1 MAIGAS
7 IPKIDS
13 YTKVTGAA
21 RYADDLKL
29 PRMAYGRIL
38 RSPHAHAVIERVD
51 VSRALAYPGVLDVI
65 TARDLPRKYGIMP
78 TTQDE
83 YPFALDKVRYVGEP
97 IAAVCAIDE
106 ETAEEALDLIEV
118 EYTVLP
124 AIGSIEEALNRDD
137 LKIHE
142 ETKRGNIM
150 KEVHLSF
157 GDVEGGFESADLV
170 REDTFYFE
178 GTTHAPMEEHACVA
192 DCASDG
198 KVTLWTS
205 TQTPHYVHR
214 EIGKV
219 LQLPLSRLRIIV
231 PPVGGGFGGK
241 CEPFAHDFA
250 ACLFALRHGRP
261 IKYTLSRE
269 EVFYCHRGRHPVKM
283 LLKTGVKQDGTIT
296 AVHLQTFLDGGAYA
310 SYGLATVYYTGAL
323 LTVTYKIPAYKF
335 DGMRLYTNKPACGP
349 KRGHGSTQPRYA
361 FECQLD
367 KIAEQL
373 GLDPAA
379 YRKQLA
385 IEPYS
390 TTVNGLRVT
399 SCGLV
404 ECVEKVVEAS
414 GWQQRRKHLP
424 TGHGLGVAIS
434 SYVTGAGKAIYWN
447 DMPHS
452 GVIVKIDRGG
462 GVAVLCGSSDIGQGS
477 DTMLAQVV
485 AAELGIDVLDIRVYA
500 GDTDLTPVDLGSYS
514 SRVTFMAGNA
524 AREAAQ
530 KLRTLLIEAASTI
543 LDVPSERL
551 TAGSHRIFCAD
562 EPEKGVSFIEAAQQ
576 AEATHGTL
584 SAVGSYTPPKLGGE
598 FKGAGVGISPAYSY
612 TACVAEVQVDPETYD
627 VKVEKLWVAHD
638 CGRALNPT
646 LVEGQVEGSAY
657 MGFGEAVLEEQ
668 VFRKGL
674 HKIPSL
680 LEYKLPTIYD
690 TPDIISMTVETLD
703 KEGPYGAKEAGEGPL
718 NPIIPAIANA
728 VYDAIGARVDS
739 TPITPDKIARA
750 LKSPTPGPSPVRG
763 RGEPERDFTPNLSP
777 TRRGES
783 SKEVMPR

>member
-1 MAIGAS
+1 MTTIGRS
-7 IPKIDS
+7 TTKIDS
-13 YTKVTGAA
+13 YTKVTGKAK
-21 RYADDLKL
+21 YADDLKL

-38 RSPHAHAVIERVD
+38 RSTEPHALLTRVD
-51 VSRALAYPGVLDVI
+51 VTRARALPGVLDVF
-65 TARDLPRKYGIMP
+65 TAADMPHTFGIMP

-97 IAAVCAIDE
+97 IAAVCAVDE
-106 ETAEEALDLIEV
+106 ETAEEALSLIDV
-118 EYTVLP
+118 EYEPLP
-124 AIGSIEEALNRDD
+124 VITTIEESLAREDV
-137 LKIHE
+137 KIHDYTE
-142 ETKRGNIM
+142 RGNIM
-150 KEVHLSF
+150 KEVHLTF
-157 GDVEGGFESADLV
+157 GEMDEGFAEADLI
-170 REDTFYFE
+170 REDTFFFE

-192 DCASDG
+192 DCAADG
-198 KVTLWTS
+198 KITLWTS

-214 EIGKV
+214 EIGKTLGV
-219 LQLPLSRLRIIV
+219 PLSRLRIIV
-231 PPVGGGFGGK
+231 PSVGGGFGGK

-261 IKYTLSRE
+261 VKFTLTRE

-323 LTVTYKIPAYKF
+323 LTVTYKIPRYKF

-379 YRKQLA
+379 YRRQLA

-390 TTVNGLRVT
+390 RTVNGLRVT
-399 SCGLV
+399 TCGLV
-404 ECVEKVVEAS
+404 ECVDKVVAAS
-414 GWQQRRKHLP
+414 DWERRRQRMP
-424 TGHGLGVAIS
+424 TGHGLGIAIS
-434 SYVTGAGKAIYWN
+434 SYVSGAGKAIYWN

-485 AAELGIDVLDIRVYA
+485 AHELGIEVLDIRVHA

-524 AREAAQ
+524 ARAAGQQLRALLIAAASELLGEPADALSAANGRIGVEGDATKSVSFVAAAQ
-530 KLRTLLIEAASTI
+530 K
-543 LDVPSERL
+543 
-551 TAGSHRIFCAD
+551 
-562 EPEKGVSFIEAAQQ
+562 

-584 SAVGSYTPPKLGGE
+584 SAVGSYTPPQLGGG

-612 TACVAEVQVDPETYD
+612 TACVAEVFVDPETYD
-627 VKVEKLWVAHD
+627 LRVEKLWVAHD
-638 CGRALNPT
+638 CGRALNPVV
-646 LVEGQVEGSAY
+646 VEGQIEGSAY
-657 MGFGEAVLEEQ
+657 MGFGEAALEESA
-668 VFRKGL
+668 FRKGL

-680 LEYKLPTIYD
+680 LDYKLPTIYD
-690 TPDIISMTVETLD
+690 TPEIVALLVETHD
-703 KEGPYGAKEAGEGPL
+703 QEGPYGAKEAGEGPL
-718 NPIIPAIANA
+718 NPIIPAITNA
-728 VYDAIGARVDS
+728 VYAAIGARVDS
-739 TPITPDKIARA
+739 TPITPDKIVRA
-750 LKSPTPGPSPVRG
+750 LKDRNAPAKAHTGDRRELPAPV
-763 RGEPERDFTPNLSP
+763 PAHT
-777 TRRGES
+777 
-783 SKEVMPR
+783 

>member
-1 MAIGAS
+1 MKIGKS
-7 IPKIDS
+7 LPKIDS
-13 YTKVTGAA
+13 YAKVTGAA

-29 PRMAYGRIL
+29 PRMVYGRIL
-38 RSPHAHAVIERVD
+38 RSPHPHALITRID
-51 VSRALAYPGVLDVI
+51 TSRARALPGVMDVI
-65 TARDLPRKYGIMP
+65 TGQDLPLHYGIMP

-83 YPFALDKVRYVGEP
+83 TPFAMDRVRYVGEP
-97 IAAVCAIDE
+97 VAAVCAIDE
-106 ETAEEALDLIEV
+106 ETADEALALIEV
-118 EYTVLP
+118 DYQVLP
-124 AIGSIEEALNRDD
+124 ALLSIEESLAREN

-150 KEVHLSF
+150 KEVHLEF
-157 GDVEGGFESADLV
+157 GNMDEGFEEADLV
-170 REDTFYFE
+170 REDTFFFE

-192 DCASDG
+192 DCGADN
-198 KVTLWTS
+198 KITLWTS

-214 EIGKV
+214 EVAKV
-219 LQLPLSRLRIIV
+219 LQMPLSHLRVIV

-250 ACLFALRHGRP
+250 ACYLARKHGRP
-261 IKYTLSRE
+261 VKFALSRE

-283 LLKTGVKQDGTIT
+283 ILKTGVKQDGTIT

-323 LTVTYKIPAYKF
+323 LTVTYKIPRYKF
-335 DGMRLYTNKPACGP
+335 DGMRLYTNKPPCGP

-373 GLDPAA
+373 GLDPAL
-379 YRKQLA
+379 YRKQIA

-390 TTVNGLRVT
+390 QTVNGLRVT

-404 ECVEKVVEAS
+404 ECVDKVTEAS
-414 GWQQRRKHLP
+414 DWHARRHHLP
-424 TGHGLGVAIS
+424 AGRGMGIAIS

-447 DMPHS
+447 EMPHS

-477 DTMLAQVV
+477 DTMLAMVV
-485 AAELGIDVLDIRVYA
+485 AEELGVDLADIRVYT
-500 GDTDLTPVDLGSYS
+500 GDTDLTPVDMGSYS

-524 AREAAQ
+524 AREAAL
-530 KLRTLLIEAASTI
+530 KLRALLLEAGSDLLGIPA
-543 LDVPSERL
+543 ERL
-551 TAGSHRIFCAD
+551 TVGDHIIACVD
-562 EPEKGVSFIEAAQQ
+562 EPEKRVSFVEAAQK

-584 SAVGSYTPPKLGGE
+584 SAVGSYTPPRLGGQ
-598 FKGAGVGISPAYSY
+598 FKGSGVGISPAYSY

-627 VKVEKLWVAHD
+627 LKVEKLWVAHD

-646 LVEGQVEGSAY
+646 LVAGQIEGSAY

-690 TPDIISMTVETLD
+690 TPEIVAMHVETNDL
-703 KEGPYGAKEAGEGPL
+703 EGPYGAKEAGEGPL

-728 VYDAIGARVDS
+728 IYDAIKARVDS

-750 LKSPTPGPSPVRG
+750 LKEQQRVASGARPQPA
-763 RGEPERDFTPNLSP
+763 EPAT
-777 TRRGES
+777 
-783 SKEVMPR
+783 V

>member
-1 MAIGAS
+1 MIGKS

-13 YTKVTGAA
+13 YAKVTGAA
-21 RYADDLKL
+21 KYADDLKL
-29 PRMAYGRIL
+29 PRMAFGRIL
-38 RSPHAHAVIERVD
+38 RSPHPHARLIRVD
-51 VSRALAYPGVLDVI
+51 ASPARAHPGVLDVI
-65 TARDLPRKYGIMP
+65 TAADLPRKYGIMP

-83 YPFALDKVRYVGEP
+83 YPFALDKMRYVGEP
-97 IAAVCAIDE
+97 IAAIIAVDE
-106 ETAEEALDLIEV
+106 ETAEEALDLIAV
-118 EYTVLP
+118 EYEPLP
-124 AIGSIEEALNRDD
+124 AIASIEEALARGD
-137 LKIHE
+137 LKLHD
-142 ETKRGNIM
+142 ETRRGNVM
-150 KEVHLSF
+150 KEVHLAF
-157 GDVEGGFESADLV
+157 GDVEEGFAEADLV
-170 REDTFYFE
+170 REDTYFFE

-192 DCASDG
+192 DCGADG

-214 EIGKV
+214 EVAKV
-219 LQLPLSRLRIIV
+219 LGIRQSHLRVLV

-261 IKYTLSRE
+261 VKFTLSRE

-283 LLKTGVKQDGTIT
+283 LLKTGVRRDGTIT

-323 LTVTYKIPAYKF
+323 LTVTYKIPRYKF

-385 IEPYS
+385 VEPDS

-404 ECVEKVVEAS
+404 ECIDRVTATA
-414 GWQQRRKHLP
+414 GWRERRGHLP
-424 TGHGLGVAIS
+424 AGRGLGIAIS

-452 GVIVKIDRGG
+452 GVIVTIDRGG
-462 GVAVLCGSSDIGQGS
+462 GVAVLCGSADIGQGS
-477 DTMLAQVV
+477 DTMLAMVV
-485 AAELGIDVLDIRVYA
+485 SEELGVDLSDIRVHA

-524 AREAAQ
+524 ARDAARTLRALLLAAASELLAAPVEQLGVAGRRIFRTDDPAAGVSFVEAAQ
-530 KLRTLLIEAASTI
+530 R
-543 LDVPSERL
+543 
-551 TAGSHRIFCAD
+551 
-562 EPEKGVSFIEAAQQ
+562 
-576 AEATHGTL
+576 AESVHGTL
-584 SAVGSYTPPKLGGE
+584 TAAGSYKPPQLGGD

-612 TACVAEVQVDPETYD
+612 TACVAEVRVDPETYE
-627 VKVEKLWVAHD
+627 VTVEKLWVAHD

-646 LVEGQVEGSAY
+646 LVEGQIEGSAY
-657 MGFGEAVLEEQ
+657 MGFGEAIYEEQ

-690 TPDIISMTVETLD
+690 TPEIVAMTVETLD

-750 LKSPTPGPSPVRG
+750 LKDQQRRLPAAQPPAGAPEPVRA
-763 RGEPERDFTPNLSP
+763 
-777 TRRGES
+777 
-783 SKEVMPR
+783 

>member
-1 MAIGAS
+1 MRVIGRS

-13 YTKVTGAA
+13 YAKVTGAA
-21 RYADDLKL
+21 KYADDMVL

-38 RSPHAHAVIERVD
+38 RSPHPHASIRRLD
-51 VSRALAYPGVLDVI
+51 VSRARVYPGVLDVI
-65 TARDLPRKYGIMP
+65 TGADLPHTYGIMP

-83 YPFALDKVRYVGEP
+83 TPFAIDRVRYVGEP
-97 IAAVCAIDE
+97 VAAVCAVDE
-106 ETAEEALDLIEV
+106 ETAEEALALIDV
-118 EYTVLP
+118 EYERLP
-124 AIGSIEEALNRDD
+124 SIASIEEALAHPENQLHD
-137 LKIHE
+137 E
-142 ETKRGNIM
+142 VGRGNVM
-150 KEVHLSF
+150 KEVHLEF
-157 GDVEGGFESADLV
+157 GKVDEGFAEADLV
-170 REDTFYFE
+170 REDTYFFE

-192 DCASDG
+192 DCHADG

-214 EIGKV
+214 EVAKV
-219 LQLPLSRLRIIV
+219 LGIPLSRLRVIT

-250 ACLFALRHGRP
+250 ASLFALRHGRP
-261 IKYTLSRE
+261 VKFTLSRE

-283 LLKTGVKQDGTIT
+283 ILKTGVKRDGTIT

-323 LTVTYKIPAYKF
+323 LTVTYKIPRYKF

-367 KIAEQL
+367 RIAEQL
-373 GLDPAA
+373 DLDPAE
-379 YRKQLA
+379 YRHRIA

-390 TTVNGLRVT
+390 ETVNGLRVT
-399 SCGLV
+399 TCGLR
-404 ECVEKVVEAS
+404 ECVDSVVEAS
-414 GWQQRRKHLP
+414 GWKERRHRMP
-424 TGHGLGVAIS
+424 EGRGLGIAIS

-452 GVIVKIDRGG
+452 GVIVTIDRGG

-477 DTMLAQVV
+477 DTMLAAVV
-485 AAELGIDVLDIRVYA
+485 AEELGIEPLDIQVYT
-500 GDTDLTPVDLGSYS
+500 GDTALTPVDLGSYS

-524 AREAAQ
+524 AQQAARKLRALLFEAASQALDVPPERLEAADRWIVSADDPARRIGFVEAAQ
-530 KLRTLLIEAASTI
+530 RAEAA
-543 LDVPSERL
+543 
-551 TAGSHRIFCAD
+551 
-562 EPEKGVSFIEAAQQ
+562 
-576 AEATHGTL
+576 HGTL
-584 SAVGSYTPPKLGGE
+584 SAVGSYKPPRLGGA

-612 TACVAEVQVDPETYD
+612 TAAVAEVVVDPETYD
-627 VKVEKLWVAHD
+627 LKVERLWVAHD

-646 LVEGQVEGSAY
+646 LVEGQIEGSAY

-690 TPDIISMTVETLD
+690 TPEITAMPVETYD
-703 KEGPYGAKEAGEGPL
+703 REGPYGAKEAGEGPL
-718 NPIIPAIANA
+718 NPVIPAIANA
-728 VYDAIGARVDS
+728 VYAAIHARVDS
-739 TPITPDKIARA
+739 TPITPDKIQRALRETRRATAILTQSGRERAARA
-750 LKSPTPGPSPVRG
+750 G
-763 RGEPERDFTPNLSP
+763 R
-777 TRRGES
+777 
-783 SKEVMPR
+783 

>member
-1 MAIGAS
+1 MKIGKS
-7 IPKIDS
+7 LPKIDS
-13 YTKVTGAA
+13 YAKVTGAA

-29 PRMAYGRIL
+29 PRMVYGRIL
-38 RSPHAHAVIERVD
+38 RSPHPHALITRLD
-51 VSRALAYPGVLDVI
+51 TSRARTLPGVIDVI
-65 TARDLPRKYGIMP
+65 TGQDLPHTYGIMP

-83 YPFALDKVRYVGEP
+83 TPFAMEKVRYVGEP
-97 IAAVCAIDE
+97 VAAVCAIDE
-106 ETAEEALDLIEV
+106 ETADEALALIEV
-118 EYTVLP
+118 DYQVLP
-124 AIGSIEEALNRDD
+124 ALLSIEESLAREN

-150 KEVHLSF
+150 KEVHLEF
-157 GDVEGGFESADLV
+157 GNMQEGFEEADLV
-170 REDTFYFE
+170 REDTFFFE

-192 DCASDG
+192 DCGADG
-198 KVTLWTS
+198 KITLWTS

-214 EIGKV
+214 EVAKV
-219 LQLPLSRLRIIV
+219 LQMPLSHLRVIV

-250 ACLFALRHGRP
+250 ACYLARKHGRP
-261 IKYTLSRE
+261 VKFALSRE

-283 LLKTGVKQDGTIT
+283 ILKTGVKQDGTIT
-296 AVHLQTFLDGGAYA
+296 AVHLQTFLDGGAYS

-323 LTVTYKIPAYKF
+323 LTVTYKIPRYKF
-335 DGMRLYTNKPACGP
+335 DGMRLYTNKPPCGP

-373 GLDPAA
+373 GLDPAL
-379 YRKQLA
+379 YRKQIA

-390 TTVNGLRVT
+390 QTVNGLRVT

-404 ECVEKVVEAS
+404 ECVDKVVQAS
-414 GWQQRRKHLP
+414 DWHARRHHLP
-424 TGHGLGVAIS
+424 AGRGMGIAIS
-434 SYVTGAGKAIYWN
+434 SYVSGAGKAIYWN

-477 DTMLAQVV
+477 DTMLATVV
-485 AAELGIDVLDIRVYA
+485 AEELGVDLSDIRVYT
-500 GDTDLTPVDLGSYS
+500 GDTDLTPVDMGSYS

-524 AREAAQ
+524 AREAAL
-530 KLRTLLIEAASTI
+530 KLRALLLEAGSELLSIPA
-543 LDVPSERL
+543 ERL
-551 TAGSHRIFCAD
+551 TVGDHVIECLD
-562 EPEKGVSFIEAAQQ
+562 MPEKRVPFVEAAQK

-584 SAVGSYTPPKLGGE
+584 SAVGSYTPPKLGGQ
-598 FKGAGVGISPAYSY
+598 FKGSGVGISPAYSY

-627 VKVEKLWVAHD
+627 IKVEKLWVAHD

-646 LVEGQVEGSAY
+646 LVAGQIEGSAY

-690 TPDIISMTVETLD
+690 TPEIVAMHVETNDL
-703 KEGPYGAKEAGEGPL
+703 EGPYGAKEAGEGPL

-728 VYDAIGARVDS
+728 IYDAIKARVDS

-750 LKSPTPGPSPVRG
+750 LKEQQHVASGAVRQQPA
-763 RGEPERDFTPNLSP
+763 EPAA
-777 TRRGES
+777 
-783 SKEVMPR
+783 V

>member
-1 MAIGAS
+1 MNTIGKS
-7 IPKIDS
+7 VPKIDS
-13 YTKVTGAA
+13 YTKVTGVA
-21 RYADDLKL
+21 RYADDIKL

-38 RSPHAHAVIERVD
+38 RSPHPHAVLKRLD
-51 VSRALAYPGVLDVI
+51 VSRARAYPGVLDI
-65 TARDLPRKYGIMP
+65 FTGADFPRKFGIMP

-83 YPFALDKVRYVGEP
+83 YPFAVDNVRYVGEP
-97 IAAVCAIDE
+97 VAAVCAVDE
-106 ETAEEALDLIEV
+106 ETADEALDLIEV
-118 EYTVLP
+118 EYELLP
-124 AIGSIEEALNRDD
+124 AITSIEEALARDD

-157 GDVEGGFESADLV
+157 GEVDQGFENADLI
-170 REDTFYFE
+170 REDTFFFE

-192 DCASDG
+192 DCRSDG
-198 KVTLWTS
+198 KITLWTS

-214 EIGKV
+214 EVGKV
-219 LQLPLSRLRIIV
+219 LGIPLSRLRIIV

-261 IKYTLSRE
+261 VKFTLSRE

-373 GLDPAA
+373 GLDPAE
-379 YRKQLA
+379 YRRRIA

-399 SCGLV
+399 TCGLV
-404 ECVEKVVEAS
+404 EAIDKVEAAS
-414 GWQQRRKHLP
+414 NWRQRRKRLP
-424 TGHGLGVAIS
+424 AGRGLGIAIS

-477 DTMLAQVV
+477 DTILAAIV
-485 AAELGIDVLDIRVYA
+485 AEELGIEVLDIRVHA

-524 AREAAQ
+524 ARQAAGKLRELLLDAASGLLDVPADRLILAGSRISCIDDPARSVSFVDAAQ
-530 KLRTLLIEAASTI
+530 K
-543 LDVPSERL
+543 
-551 TAGSHRIFCAD
+551 
-562 EPEKGVSFIEAAQQ
+562 
-576 AEATHGTL
+576 AEAINGTL
-584 SAVGSYTPPKLGGE
+584 AAVGSYTPPTLGGG

-612 TACVAEVQVDPETYD
+612 TACVAEVFVDPETYD
-627 VKVEKLWVAHD
+627 LKVEKLWVAHD
-638 CGRALNPT
+638 CGKALNPV
-646 LVEGQVEGSAY
+646 LVEGQIEGSAY
-657 MGFGEAVLEEQ
+657 MGFAEAVLEEQ

-690 TPDIISMTVETLD
+690 TPEITAMHVETID

-750 LKSPTPGPSPVRG
+750 LKEQQRALPAPKQPVGTP
-763 RGEPERDFTPNLSP
+763 EPARAS
-777 TRRGES
+777 
-783 SKEVMPR
+783 

>member
-1 MAIGAS
+1 MIIGKS

-13 YTKVTGAA
+13 YEKVTGAA

-29 PRMAYGRIL
+29 PRMAFGRIL
-38 RSPHAHAVIERVD
+38 RSPHPHARIVRID
-51 VSRALAYPGVLDVI
+51 TSRARALPGVIDVI
-65 TARDLPRKYGIMP
+65 TGSDLPHRFGIMP

-83 YPFALDKVRYVGEP
+83 YPFALEKVRYVGEP
-97 IAAVCAIDE
+97 VAAVCAVDE
-106 ETAEEALDLIEV
+106 DTADEALELIDVVYE
-118 EYTVLP
+118 VLP
-124 AIGSIEEALNRDD
+124 PVFSIEDALAHEEWRV
-137 LKIHE
+137 HE
-142 ETKRGNIM
+142 ETRRGNIM
-150 KEVHLSF
+150 KEVHLTF
-157 GDVEGGFESADLV
+157 GDVEGGFAEADLV
-170 REDTFYFE
+170 REDTFFFE

-192 DCASDG
+192 DCGPDG
-198 KVTLWTS
+198 KITLWTS

-214 EIGKV
+214 EVAKV
-219 LQLPLSRLRIIV
+219 LQIPLSHLRVIV

-250 ACLFALRHGRP
+250 ACLLALRHGRP
-261 IKYTLSRE
+261 IKFSLSRE

-283 LLKTGVKQDGTIT
+283 ILKTGVKADGTIT

-323 LTVTYKIPAYKF
+323 LTVTYKIPRYKF
-335 DGMRLYTNKPACGP
+335 DGMRLYTNKPPCGP

-373 GLDPAA
+373 GLDPAD
-379 YRKQLA
+379 YRKRLA
-385 IEPYS
+385 VDPDTI
-390 TTVNGLRVT
+390 TVNGLRVT

-404 ECVEKVVEAS
+404 ECVDKVVEAS
-414 GWQQRRKHLP
+414 GWRTRRHRLP
-424 TGHGLGVAIS
+424 PGRGLGIAIS

-447 DMPHS
+447 EMPHS

-477 DTMLAQVV
+477 NTVLATVV
-485 AAELGIDVLDIRVYA
+485 AEELGVDLSDIRVYT

-524 AREAAQ
+524 AREAAL
-530 KLRTLLIEAASTI
+530 KLRALILEAASVL
-543 LDVPSERL
+543 LDVPADRL
-551 TAGSHRIFCAD
+551 IAANRQIYAMDDPTKSVTFA
-562 EPEKGVSFIEAAQQ
+562 EAAQQ
-576 AEATHGTL
+576 AESTHGTL
-584 SAVGSYTPPKLGGE
+584 SAVGSYKPPKLGGN

-612 TACVAEVQVDPETYD
+612 TACVAEVQVDPETYNIT
-627 VKVEKLWVAHD
+627 VEKLWVAHD
-638 CGRALNPT
+638 CGRVLNPT
-646 LVEGQVEGSAY
+646 LVEGQIEGSAY

-690 TPDIISMTVETLD
+690 TPEIVALHVETHD
-703 KEGPYGAKEAGEGPL
+703 REGPYGAKEAGEGPL
-718 NPIIPAIANA
+718 NPVIPAIANA
-728 VYDAIGARVDS
+728 VYDAVGARVDS

-750 LKSPTPGPSPVRG
+750 LR
-763 RGEPERDFTPNLSP
+763 EQ
-777 TRRGES
+777 RRGANPVPLPEGER
-783 SKEVMPR
+783 SKTLVGGYERS

>member
-1 MAIGAS
+1 MTTIGRS
-7 IPKIDS
+7 TTKIDS
-13 YTKVTGAA
+13 YTKVTGRAK
-21 RYADDLKL
+21 YADDLKL

-38 RSPHAHAVIERVD
+38 RSTEAHALLTRVD
-51 VSRALAYPGVLDVI
+51 VSRARALPGVLDVF
-65 TARDLPRKYGIMP
+65 TAADMPRTYGIMP

-97 IAAVCAIDE
+97 IAAVCAVDE
-106 ETAEEALDLIEV
+106 ETAEEALGLIDV
-118 EYTVLP
+118 AYAPLP
-124 AIGSIEEALNRDD
+124 ALTTIEDALAREDV
-137 LKIHE
+137 KIHD

-150 KEVHLSF
+150 KEVHLTF
-157 GDVEGGFESADLV
+157 GDMDEGFAEADLV
-170 REDTFYFE
+170 REDTYFFE

-192 DCASDG
+192 DCAADG
-198 KVTLWTS
+198 KITLWTS

-214 EIGKV
+214 EIGRTLGV
-219 LQLPLSRLRIIV
+219 PLSRLRIIV

-261 IKYTLSRE
+261 IKFTLTRE

-283 LLKTGVKQDGTIT
+283 ILKTGVKQDGTIT

-323 LTVTYKIPAYKF
+323 LTVTYKIPRYKF

-379 YRKQLA
+379 YRRQIA

-399 SCGLV
+399 TCGLV
-404 ECVEKVVEAS
+404 ECVDKVVAAS
-414 GWQQRRKHLP
+414 DWQRRRGRLP
-424 TGHGLGVAIS
+424 AGRGLGVAIS

-485 AAELGIDVLDIRVYA
+485 AHELGVDVLDIRVHA

-524 AREAAQ
+524 ARAASQRLRALLLAAASDLLGAPAETLTAANGRIFVEADPARGVSFVEAAQ
-530 KLRTLLIEAASTI
+530 K
-543 LDVPSERL
+543 
-551 TAGSHRIFCAD
+551 
-562 EPEKGVSFIEAAQQ
+562 

-584 SAVGSYTPPKLGGE
+584 SAVGSYTPPTLGGG

-612 TACVAEVQVDPETYD
+612 TACVAEVTVDPETYD
-627 VKVEKLWVAHD
+627 IRVEKLWVAHD
-638 CGRALNPT
+638 CGHALNPVV
-646 LVEGQVEGSAY
+646 VEGQIEGSAY
-657 MGFGEAVLEEQ
+657 MGFGEAVLEESA
-668 VFRKGL
+668 FRKGL

-680 LEYKLPTIYD
+680 LDYKLPTIYD
-690 TPDIISMTVETLD
+690 TPEITALLVETHD

-750 LKSPTPGPSPVRG
+750 LKDRNAPRARPPTERLAPVPAG
-763 RGEPERDFTPNLSP
+763 A
-777 TRRGES
+777 
-783 SKEVMPR
+783 

>member
-1 MAIGAS
+1 MRVIGQS

-21 RYADDLKL
+21 KYADDLSL

-38 RSPHAHAVIERVD
+38 RSPHPHALIRRLD
-51 VSRALAYPGVLDVI
+51 VTRARAYPGVLDVI
-65 TARDLPRKYGIMP
+65 TGADLPHTYGIMP

-83 YPFALDKVRYVGEP
+83 TPFALDKARYVGEP
-97 IAAVCAIDE
+97 IAAVCAVDE
-106 ETAEEALDLIEV
+106 ETAEEALALIEV
-118 EYTVLP
+118 EYEPLP
-124 AIGSIEEALNRDD
+124 ALTSIEEALAHPEQR
-137 LKIHE
+137 IHE
-142 ETKRGNIM
+142 ETARGNIM
-150 KEVHLSF
+150 KEVHLEF
-157 GDVEGGFESADLV
+157 GDMEAGFAAADLI
-170 REDTFYFE
+170 RDDTYFFE

-192 DCASDG
+192 DCHADG
-198 KVTLWTS
+198 KITLWTS
-205 TQTPHYVHR
+205 TQTPHYIHR
-214 EIGKV
+214 EVAKV
-219 LQLPLSRLRIIV
+219 LGIPLSRLRVIV

-261 IKYTLSRE
+261 IKFTLSRE

-283 LLKTGVKQDGTIT
+283 LLKTGVRRDGSLT

-323 LTVTYKIPAYKF
+323 LTVTYKVPAYKF

-373 GLDPAA
+373 GLDPAE
-379 YRKQLA
+379 YRQRIA

-390 TTVNGLRVT
+390 ETVNGLRVT
-399 SCGLV
+399 SCGLR
-404 ECVEKVVEAS
+404 ECVDKVVAAS
-414 GWQQRRKHLP
+414 GWQERRQRMP
-424 TGHGLGVAIS
+424 VGSGLGVAIS

-452 GVIVKIDRGG
+452 GVIVTIDRGG
-462 GVAVLCGSSDIGQGS
+462 GVAALCGSSDIGQGS
-477 DTMLAQVV
+477 DTMLATVV
-485 AAELGIDVLDIRVYA
+485 AEELGVEPLDVQVLT
-500 GDTDLTPVDLGSYS
+500 GDTSLTPVDLGSYS
-514 SRVTFMAGNA
+514 SRVTFMMGNA
-524 AREAAQ
+524 AREAAG
-530 KLRTLLIEAASTI
+530 KLRALLFEAASAALET
-543 LDVPSERL
+543 PAERL
-551 TAGSHRIFCAD
+551 IAADRWISDADDPDHRI
-562 EPEKGVSFIEAAQQ
+562 SFVEAAQR

-584 SAVGSYTPPKLGGE
+584 SAVGSYKPPKLGGK
-598 FKGAGVGISPAYSY
+598 FKGAGVGVSPAYSY
-612 TACVAEVQVDPETYD
+612 TACVAEVRVDPETYD
-627 VKVEKLWVAHD
+627 LKVERLWVAHD
-638 CGRALNPT
+638 CGRALNPV
-646 LVEGQVEGSAY
+646 LVEGQIEGSAY

-690 TPDIISMTVETLD
+690 TPEITAMSVESID
-703 KEGPYGAKEAGEGPL
+703 REGPYGAKEAGEGPL

-728 VYDAIGARVDS
+728 VYAAIHARVDS
-739 TPITPDKIARA
+739 TPITPDKIQRALREAARA
-750 LKSPTPGPSPVRG
+750 TP
-763 RGEPERDFTPNLSP
+763 EQPERRERKVAS
-777 TRRGES
+777 R
-783 SKEVMPR
+783 

>member
-1 MAIGAS
+1 MIGTS
-7 IPKIDS
+7 LPKIDS
-13 YTKVTGAA
+13 YAKVTGAA
-21 RYADDLKL
+21 KYADDLTL
-29 PRMAYGRIL
+29 PRMAHGRIL
-38 RSPHAHAVIERVD
+38 RSPHPHARILRLDTARARAH
-51 VSRALAYPGVLDVI
+51 PGVLDVI
-65 TARDLPRKYGIMP
+65 TAADLPRRYGIMP

-97 IAAVCAIDE
+97 VAAVVAVDE
-106 ETAEEALDLIEV
+106 ETAEDALDLIEV
-118 EYTVLP
+118 AYEPLPTV
-124 AIGSIEEALNRDD
+124 ATIEEALAREDIRLHD
-137 LKIHE
+137 T
-142 ETKRGNIM
+142 TKRGNIM
-150 KEVHLSF
+150 KEVHLDF
-157 GDVEGGFESADLV
+157 GDVDEGFAQADLV
-170 REDTFYFE
+170 REDTYFFE

-192 DCASDG
+192 DCRPDG
-198 KVTLWTS
+198 KITLWTS

-214 EIGKV
+214 EVAKV
-219 LQLPLSRLRIIV
+219 LEIPRSRLRVIV

-250 ACLFALRHGRP
+250 AALFALRHGRP
-261 IKYTLSRE
+261 VKFTLSRE

-283 LLKTGVKQDGTIT
+283 ILKTGVKRDGTIT

-323 LTVTYKIPAYKF
+323 LTVTYKIPRYKF

-379 YRKQLA
+379 YRQQLA

-390 TTVNGLRVT
+390 ATVNGLRVT

-404 ECVEKVVEAS
+404 ECVEKVVDAS
-414 GWQQRRKHLP
+414 RWRERR
-424 TGHGLGVAIS
+424 GHMPAGAGLGIAIS

-452 GVIVKIDRGG
+452 GVIVTIDRGG

-477 DTMLAQVV
+477 DTMLAQIV
-485 AAELGIDVLDIRVYA
+485 AHELGIALLDIHVYT

-524 AREAAQ
+524 ARAAAT
-530 KLRTLLIEAASTI
+530 KLRALLFETAAAH
-543 LDVPSERL
+543 LGVPAERL
-551 TAGSHRIFCAD
+551 TAANGRIHLAD
-562 EPEKGVSFIEAAQQ
+562 DPATGLTFAEAAQR
-576 AEATHGTL
+576 AEAAHGTL

-612 TACVAEVQVDPETYD
+612 TACVAQVAVDPETYD
-627 VKVEKLWVAHD
+627 LRVEKLWVAHD

-646 LVEGQVEGSAY
+646 LVEGQIEGSAY

-690 TPDIISMTVETLD
+690 TPEIVALTVETHD

-728 VYDAIGARVDS
+728 VYDAIHARVDS

-750 LKSPTPGPSPVRG
+750 LKERQRPLPAPARPRGAPTPV
-763 RGEPERDFTPNLSP
+763 EA
-777 TRRGES
+777 
-783 SKEVMPR
+783 

>member
-1 MAIGAS
+1 MTIIGTS
-7 IPKIDS
+7 VPKIDS
-13 YTKVTGAA
+13 YTKVTGKAK
-21 RYADDLKL
+21 YADDITL

-38 RSPHAHAVIERVD
+38 RSTEPHALLKCVD
-51 VSRALAYPGVLDVI
+51 TTRARALPGVLDVI
-65 TARDLPRKYGIMP
+65 TAADLPHTYGIMP

-83 YPFALDKVRYVGEP
+83 YPFALDRVRYVGEP
-97 IAAVCAIDE
+97 IAAVCAVDE
-106 ETAEEALDLIEV
+106 ETAEDALALIEV
-118 EYTVLP
+118 EYERLP
-124 AIGSIEEALNRDD
+124 AITSIEEALAREDV
-137 LKIHE
+137 KIHE
-142 ETKRGNIM
+142 ETKRGNVM
-150 KEVHLSF
+150 KEVHLTF
-157 GDVEGGFESADLV
+157 GDMDEGFAEADLV
-170 REDTFYFE
+170 REDTYFFE

-192 DCASDG
+192 DCAADG
-198 KVTLWTS
+198 KITLWTS

-219 LQLPLSRLRIIV
+219 LGVPLSRLRILV

-261 IKYTLSRE
+261 IKFTLNRE

-283 LLKTGVKQDGTIT
+283 ILKTGVKRDGTIT

-323 LTVTYKIPAYKF
+323 LTVTYKIPRYKF

-367 KIAEQL
+367 RIAEQL

-379 YRKQLA
+379 YRQQIA
-385 IEPYS
+385 IEPNS

-399 SCGLV
+399 TCGLV
-404 ECVEKVVEAS
+404 ECVDKVVEAS
-414 GWQQRRKHLP
+414 GWTRRRTRMP
-424 TGHGLGVAIS
+424 AGRGLGVAIS

-485 AAELGIDVLDIRVYA
+485 AEELGVDVLDIRVHA

-524 AREAAQ
+524 AREAGR
-530 KLRTLLIEAASTI
+530 KLRALLCEAASET
-543 LDVPSERL
+543 LGVPAERL
-551 TAGSHRIFCAD
+551 TAANGRIYVAD
-562 EPEKGVSFIEAAQQ
+562 APHTGVSFVEAAQK
-576 AEATHGTL
+576 AEAAHGTL
-584 SAVGSYTPPKLGGE
+584 SAVGSYTPPQLGGG

-612 TACVAEVQVDPETYD
+612 TACVAEVSVDPETYHLT
-627 VKVEKLWVAHD
+627 VEKLWVAHD
-638 CGRALNPT
+638 CGRALNPV

-657 MGFGEAVLEEQ
+657 MGFGEAVLEESA
-668 VFRKGL
+668 FRKAL

-680 LEYKLPTIYD
+680 LDYKLPTIYD
-690 TPDIISMTVETLD
+690 TPEIVAMTVETHD

-750 LKSPTPGPSPVRG
+750 LKEQQRKQVPPVPRSPQR
-763 RGEPERDFTPNLSP
+763 EPAPA
-777 TRRGES
+777 
-783 SKEVMPR
+783 

>member
-1 MAIGAS
+1 MVIGTS
-7 IPKIDS
+7 LPKIDS
-13 YTKVTGAA
+13 YAKVTGAA

-29 PRMAYGRIL
+29 PRMAFGRIL
-38 RSPHAHAVIERVD
+38 RSPHPHALITRLD
-51 VSRALAYPGVLDVI
+51 TAQARALPGVLDVI
-65 TARDLPRKYGIMP
+65 TGRDLSRPYGIMP

-83 YPFALDKVRYVGEP
+83 TPFAIDKVRYVGEP
-97 IAAVCAIDE
+97 VAAVCAVDE
-106 ETAEEALDLIEV
+106 ETAEEALALIDV
-118 EYTVLP
+118 EYRVLP
-124 AIGSIEEALNRDD
+124 AVFSIEEALAREDP
-137 LKIHE
+137 KIHE

-150 KEVHLSF
+150 KEVHLEF
-157 GDVEGGFESADLV
+157 GNVQEGFEEADMV
-170 REDTFYFE
+170 REDTFFFE

-192 DCASDG
+192 DCNADG
-198 KVTLWTS
+198 KITLWTS

-214 EIGKV
+214 EVAKV
-219 LQLPLSRLRIIV
+219 LQIPRSHLRVIV

-250 ACLFALRHGRP
+250 ACLFAKRHGRP
-261 IKYTLSRE
+261 IKFTLSRE

-283 LLKTGVKQDGTIT
+283 MLKTGVKRDGTIT

-323 LTVTYKIPAYKF
+323 LTVTYKIPRYKF

-379 YRKQLA
+379 YRQRLA

-404 ECVEKVVEAS
+404 ECVDKVIAAS
-414 GWQQRRKHLP
+414 DWKVRRHHLP
-424 TGHGLGVAIS
+424 PGRGLGVAIS

-452 GVIVKIDRGG
+452 GVIVNIDRGG

-477 DTMLAQVV
+477 DTMLATVV
-485 AAELGIDVLDIRVYA
+485 AEELGVDLSDIRVYT

-524 AREAAQ
+524 AREAAL
-530 KLRTLLIEAASTI
+530 KLRALLLEVASK
-543 LDVPSERL
+543 LLNVPAERL
-551 TAGSHRIFCAD
+551 TVAEHNIFCVD
-562 EPEKGVSFIEAAQQ
+562 DPEKRVSFTEAAEK
-576 AEATHGTL
+576 AESTHGTL
-584 SAVGSYTPPKLGGE
+584 SAVGSYKPPKLGGQ
-598 FKGAGVGISPAYSY
+598 FKGSGVGISPAYSY
-612 TACVAEVQVDPETYD
+612 TACVAEVEVDPETYD
-627 VKVEKLWVAHD
+627 IKVEKLWVAHD

-646 LVEGQVEGSAY
+646 LVEGQIEGSAY

-668 VFRKGL
+668 VFRRGL

-690 TPDIISMTVETLD
+690 TPEIVALHVETHDL
-703 KEGPYGAKEAGEGPL
+703 EGPYGAKEAGEGPL

-739 TPITPDKIARA
+739 TPITPDKIMRA
-750 LKSPTPGPSPVRG
+750 LKEQQRQKASSQRPQ
-763 RGEPERDFTPNLSP
+763 PEVSVLA
-777 TRRGES
+777 
-783 SKEVMPR
+783 

>member
-1 MAIGAS
+1 MIGKS

-13 YTKVTGAA
+13 YGKVTGAA

-38 RSPHAHAVIERVD
+38 RSPHAHAVVKRVD
-51 VSRALAYPGVLDVI
+51 TTRARALPGVLDII
-65 TARDLPRKYGIMP
+65 TAADLPRKYGIMP

-83 YPFALDKVRYVGEP
+83 FAFALDKVRYVGEP
-97 IAAVCAIDE
+97 VAAVCAVDE

-118 EYTVLP
+118 EYEPLA
-124 AIGSIEEALNRDD
+124 AIFSIEEALARKD
-137 LKIHE
+137 LKIHDD
-142 ETKRGNIM
+142 TKRGNIM
-150 KEVHLSF
+150 KEVHLDF
-157 GDVEGGFESADLV
+157 GDVEEGFAEADMV
-170 REDTFYFE
+170 REDIFFFE

-192 DCASDG
+192 DCGPDG

-214 EIGKV
+214 EVGKV
-219 LQLPLSRLRIIV
+219 LQIPLSHLRIIV

-261 IKYTLSRE
+261 IKFTLSRE

-283 LLKTGVKQDGTIT
+283 VLKTGVKRDGAIT

-323 LTVTYKIPAYKF
+323 LTVTYKIPRYKF

-379 YRKQLA
+379 YRQQLA

-404 ECVEKVVEAS
+404 ECIDSVVDAS
-414 GWQQRRKHLP
+414 RWNARRGRLP
-424 TGHGLGVAIS
+424 AGRGLGIAIS

-452 GVIVKIDRGG
+452 GVIVKVDRGG

-477 DTMLAQVV
+477 DTMLATIV
-485 AAELGIDVLDIRVYA
+485 AEELGVDVSDIRVCA

-524 AREAAQ
+524 AREAAG
-530 KLRTLLIEAASTI
+530 KLRALLLDAASE
-543 LDVPSERL
+543 LLSLPADRL
-551 TAGSHRIFCAD
+551 TAADRCIFAAAD
-562 EPEKGVSFIEAAQQ
+562 PSQAVSFVEAVQTAEAA
-576 AEATHGTL
+576 HGTL
-584 SAVGSYTPPKLGGE
+584 TAVGSYKPPRLGGD

-612 TACVAEVQVDPETYD
+612 TACVAEVSVDPETYELA
-627 VKVEKLWVAHD
+627 VEKLWVAHD

-646 LVEGQVEGSAY
+646 LVEGQIEGSAY

-668 VFRKGL
+668 VFRRGL

-690 TPDIISMTVETLD
+690 TPEIVAMTVESHD

-750 LKSPTPGPSPVRG
+750 LRERQRTLLAPQPSKGSPEPVRA
-763 RGEPERDFTPNLSP
+763 
-777 TRRGES
+777 
-783 SKEVMPR
+783 